1 MEIAM
6 NTLKARFDG
15 HVLVPQ
21 SPLNLPA
28 GCEVEIS
35 LTPPTPPGAPERP
48 LTALAEIAYLFP
60 DNPDYPQDA
69 AAQHDHYLY
78 GLPKRP

>member
-1 MEIAM
+1 MI
-6 NTLKARFDG
+6 TLKARFDG

-21 SPLNLPA
+21 SPLRLPA

-35 LTPPTPPGAPERP
+35 LTPLTPTASAERP
-48 LTALAEIAYLFP
+48 LTALAEVAQLFP
-60 DNPDYPQDA
+60 DSADYPADA
-69 AAQHDHYLY
+69 TAQHDHYLY

>member
-1 MEIAM
+1 MI
-6 NTLKARFDG
+6 TVKARFDG
-15 HVLVPQ
+15 RVLVPH

-35 LTPPTPPGAPERP
+35 LTPPAPPVSPERP

-60 DNPDYPQDA
+60 DNPDYPPDA